1 MGFFTVLIL
10 ALITQATLATNSTLA
25 ASTSQVTTASQATL
39 STTAT
44 LPPTTASTAA
54 TDTTTTNVS
63 SVSVLT
69 TTIGTSSVVA
79 SSTTDQGHGTSSGV
93 SAATSGHNNGS
104 TSTTVATTTSATATT
119 TTTTSTTPAA
129 TTESS
134 TTGASSASTSDAST
148 TGTTA
153 ASTSSATTT
162 VAPVASTSS
171 ASTTVAPV
179 ASTSSASTTVAPVAS
194 TSSASTTVAT
204 GASTTVAS
212 STTGTSANTTSAST
226 LEPSSTTTK
235 RTPSASSTTSK
246 TPVTVTTTVQTDQGQ
261 QGDGDVQ
268 PAKNDPGSKMKTFVT
283 IVVSGIMSIIFQRMS
298 VCIDNKKRKRDTKQT
313 IELNEVATTQPL
325 RNDANAPQEGD
336 VTEKTSI
343 NAVNIKLVR
352 KQHKQS
358 IMLFFWGLCSLLS
371 WNTIVAAMPYIQTLP
386 VPNIGNVVTMCSLIP
401 LLFGTCLDALF
412 DFNMILMHDIS
423 AAINLSIFILVL
435 MTQKAICSPYVIV
448 GFVAAAGLVNGAL
461 MGTTSR
467 IVLKNFGSRLQ
478 PFFAGQAIS
487 AIFTTSLSVLF
498 YAFNLDSY
506 VVACIMLVLGC
517 VLELISAWITYAKFS
532 EVIKLPRLQ
541 KFSTFVNQTKEQMT
555 GLKKGLVEAFSM
567 NKTTM
572 VSVILMFVF
581 VTMYF
586 PAVIA
591 DFTYEMNDAWSKCS
605 LFLAFAMGDY
615 TIKSCVMILKKKPR
629 SALIILFLTNS
640 ILILILFLCNVKP
653 SYLHFFQPL
662 IKHYVPMYMV
672 CYLFGAVHSFNML
685 LITANI
691 KTHTSHAGSLLQMCI
706 YIGLGL
712 GSIISLGFRRLF

>member
-179 ASTSSASTTVAPVAS
+179 ASTSSASTTVA
-194 TSSASTTVAT
+194 T

-246 TPVTVTTTVQTDQGQ
+246 TPVTVTTTVQTEKTKTTPANADQGQ